1 MLLRSKLRFFS
12 WVVAAAS
19 VLAPSA
25 LLAYQLAQ
33 LSKWAK
39 AQGGLVCGMP
49 VLAMW
54 FLAIISCTILSLI
67 ASSLIASSLNG
78 VHLWRSSPVTAKRY
92 AELGIIAAPAIVG
105 VALVIFAAIKL

>member
-67 ASSLIASSLNG
+67 ASSLNG
-78 VHLWRSSPVTAKRY
+78 VHLWHSRPVTAKRY
-92 AELGIIAAPAIVG
+92 AELGIITAPAIVG